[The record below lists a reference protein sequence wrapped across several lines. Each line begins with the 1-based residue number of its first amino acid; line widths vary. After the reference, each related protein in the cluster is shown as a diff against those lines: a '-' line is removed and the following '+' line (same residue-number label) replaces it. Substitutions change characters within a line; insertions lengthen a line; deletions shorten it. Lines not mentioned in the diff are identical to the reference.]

1 MLLIPRNVLV
11 DEKEAFF
18 QRTCVAILIHT
29 KKDTLIFVKENLSN
43 SGPVVTTIANVFCL
57 SLDVPQG
64 EIDCNHTPL
73 IILLRQWTNM
83 DFKINLKFC

>member
-1 MLLIPRNVLV
+1 MLVIPRNVLV

-18 QRTCVAILIHT
+18 KGAVLPFLSIP
-29 KKDTLIFVKENLSN
+29 SN
-43 SGPVVTTIANVFCL
+43 SGPVVTTIANVFSL

-64 EIDCNHTPL
+64 GIDCNHTPL

-83 DFKINLKFC
+83 DFKIKLKFC

>member
-1 MLLIPRNVLV
+1 MLVIPRNFLV
-11 DEKEAFF
+11 DEKEPFF
-18 QRTCVAILIHT
+18 KGTVSPFLSIP
-29 KKDTLIFVKENLSN
+29 KKTLIFVKENLSN